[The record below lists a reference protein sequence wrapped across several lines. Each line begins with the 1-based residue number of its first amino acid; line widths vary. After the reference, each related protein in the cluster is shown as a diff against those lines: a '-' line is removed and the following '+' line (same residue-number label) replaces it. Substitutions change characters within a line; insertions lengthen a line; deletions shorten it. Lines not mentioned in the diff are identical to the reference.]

1 MLGRTMST
9 SSTLVLIPGGLMFR
23 TQEFDIEI
31 FSIIIMSEIF
41 SIIIMRGRDGLSW
54 LYVYYF
60 I

>member
-41 SIIIMRGRDGLSW
+41 SIIIMRGRDGLS
-54 LYVYYF
+54 
-60 I
+60 